1 MRKLAAAMAICACI
15 ALAGCGGSA
24 AQSSSA
30 EVESSASSASMG
42 YAATYDAGT
51 PEGDIEGVIS
61 ARIIDKM
68 ASTDIDGIT
77 VNADASSDGKY
88 IALVNLTWNVSN
100 HGDTSKKM
108 LSMYSED
115 LAATVANEC
124 PDVSGVTL
132 FWSVPYLDGTAKVA
146 YESNGGGMMLADEV
160 WDGFDK

>member
-1 MRKLAAAMAICACI
+1 MKKLAMAMAVCACI

-30 EVESSASSASMG
+30 AAEPSASSATEG
-42 YAATYDAGT
+42 YAAAYDAGT
-51 PEGDIEGVIS
+51 PEGTIEGVIA
-61 ARIIDKM
+61 ARVADKM

-77 VNADASSDGKY
+77 INADASNDGKY

-124 PDVSGVTL
+124 PDASGVTV
-132 FWSVPYLDGTAKVA
+132 FWDVPYLNGTAKVA
-146 YESNGGGMMLADEV
+146 YESNGKGMMLADEM
-160 WDGFDK
+160 WDGFDE

>member
-1 MRKLAAAMAICACI
+1 MKKLVMAMAVCACI
-15 ALAGCGGSA
+15 ALAGCGGS
-24 AQSSSA
+24 STPS
-30 EVESSASSASMG
+30 SSASSATEG

-51 PEGDIEGVIS
+51 PEGAIEGVIA
-61 ARIIDKM
+61 ARVADKM

-77 VNADASSDGKY
+77 INADASNDGKY

-124 PDVSGVTL
+124 PDASGVTV
-132 FWSVPYLDGTAKVA
+132 FWDVPYLNGTAKVA
-146 YESNGGGMMLADEV
+146 YESNGKGMMLADEM
-160 WDGFDK
+160 WDGFDE